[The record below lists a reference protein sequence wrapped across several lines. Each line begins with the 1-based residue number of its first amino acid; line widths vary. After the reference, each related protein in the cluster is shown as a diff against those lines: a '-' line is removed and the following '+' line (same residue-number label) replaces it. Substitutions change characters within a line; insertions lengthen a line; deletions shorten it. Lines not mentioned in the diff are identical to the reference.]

1 MKKID
6 IPALGQEKQIWFNIG
21 RLRRVEDILKAP
33 IGDVLKDANTISL
46 KNLLVFLG
54 VGMAQYGNKSE
65 QYYSEKIDEALEN
78 GFSIAD
84 IQLPV
89 FQAVVG
95 SGLMGK
101 AAYYQLFPEEL
112 TQEAAEA
119 VASEKN

>member
-33 IGDVLKDANTISL
+33 IGDVLKDADTISL

>member
-6 IPALGQEKQIWFNIG
+6 IPALGAEKQIWFNIG

-54 VGMAQYGNKSE
+54 VGMAQYGNKPE
-65 QYYSEKIDEALEN
+65 QYYSEKIDEALES

-112 TQEAAEA
+112 TEEAAKA
-119 VASEKN
+119 VDSEKN

>member
-89 FQAVVG
+89 FQAVVS